1 MILLVLIALSAG
13 GACAQETEVSVARS
27 GDGYEI
33 DVELENY
40 DGSPVL
46 EALSDN
52 MRSQITYL
60 VRLYR
65 SADMLQALFGD
76 RLVREFSVEMNADW
90 DPFRREYTISA
101 REERTEAM
109 PERSGSGSAS
119 GRPGARAEDAGNAA
133 TVVGRYENPDAF
145 LRHFFTLE
153 GLEIPASMLDR
164 EHQWYILVQV
174 RVKPIRLV
182 PALGIL
188 SFFGTGDVVE
198 TPWNRVALPVP
209 EESR

>member
-1 MILLVLIALSAG
+1 
-13 GACAQETEVSVARS
+13 
-27 GDGYEI
+27 
-33 DVELENY
+33 
-40 DGSPVL
+40 
-46 EALSDN
+46 
-52 MRSQITYL
+52 
-60 VRLYR
+60 
-65 SADMLQALFGD
+65 MLQALFGD

-109 PERSGSGSAS
+109 PERASEERGREAGSAA
-119 GRPGARAEDAGNAA
+119 P
-133 TVVGRYENPDAF
+133 VVGRYEDPDAF

-153 GLEIPASMLDR
+153 DLEIPASMLDR

-188 SFFGTGDVVE
+188 SFFGTGDVAE
-198 TPWNRVALPVP
+198 TPWNRVVLPVP